1 CNRCKS
7 WYHRT
12 CGNISKR
19 NYRLYQEHVTLAWV
33 CSHCLALAEECS
45 RLLATSTSKPGIADA
60 SQKENSAVVQNHRA
74 QDTSVPGQGKANEG
88 AKKRRPK
95 KPKTLNQSNKF
106 PDLENRVANLEK
118 QLKALILAH
127 DVLQKRTRHVVLHN
141 CEEPYVKDS
150 RIRYK
155 DDFRR
160 VRDILRMVS
169 LPPNAH
175 LVKVHR
181 IGRWQ
186 DRTDRRPRPLRVVFA
201 DCRTRDALLAKAGEV
216 EKRSQGKLLLT
227 PDNAT
232 APSHAPNRMA
242 TQPPAQ
248 LKEGKLLVT
257 PVRRSE
263 IKKGTVKQK
272 VKVDTWQVPAKKKH
286 PIKKGV
292 SKPAAKS
299 KNKAAYSTPIGESTP
314 KGGSRAT
321 HINKVATGSLATKG
335 QPPTVEKR
343 NKTSSVTVAK
353 PTLSPRDTPRSK
365 PTNKAAK
372 VSSATEGETSIVET
386 GKKTWAMVVAQPT
399 SSQRVTP
406 RRRPLRKPTAV
417 QLEMTGNFGG
427 MLTPEVQNLC
437 VSPRGLAWELRSATA
452 PTVAKNVKNP
462 RSLRPRVVKK

>member
-1 CNRCKS
+1 M
-7 WYHRT
+7 
-12 CGNISKR
+12 
-19 NYRLYQEHVTLAWV
+19 
-33 CSHCLALAEECS
+33 
-45 RLLATSTSKPGIADA
+45 
-60 SQKENSAVVQNHRA
+60 
-74 QDTSVPGQGKANEG
+74 
-88 AKKRRPK
+88 
-95 KPKTLNQSNKF
+95 
-106 PDLENRVANLEK
+106 EK
-118 QLKALILAH
+118 QLNALKLAH

-175 LVKVHR
+175 LIKVHR

-186 DRTDRRPRPLRVVFA
+186 DRKDRRPRPLRVVFA

-216 EKRSQGKLLLT
+216 ETRSQGKLLLT
-227 PDNAT
+227 PDNAP

-242 TQPPAQ
+242 TQPPVQ

-257 PVRRSE
+257 PVMCSE
-263 IKKGTVKQK
+263 IKKGTVEQK
-272 VKVDTWQVPAKKKH
+272 VKVDTWLVPAKRKR
-286 PIKKGV
+286 PTKKGA
-292 SKPAAKS
+292 SKHAAKS
-299 KNKAAYSTPIGESTP
+299 KNKAAYSTPLGKSTP
-314 KGGSRAT
+314 KGGSRAI
-321 HINKVATGSLATKG
+321 HINKMATESLATKG

-343 NKTSSVTVAK
+343 NKTTIAAK
-353 PTLSPRDTPRSK
+353 PTSSPRVTPQPK
-365 PTNKAAK
+365 PTNKAAM
-372 VSSATEGETSIVET
+372 VSSETEGKTSIVEM

-399 SSQRVTP
+399 SSQRITP

-417 QLEMTGNFGG
+417 QLEMTGDFGG

-437 VSPRGLAWELRSATA
+437 VSPRGLAWELKSATA
-452 PTVAKNVKNP
+452 PTVAKNDKNP